1 MVTDEPQEAVIQIDE
16 QRQIILTETKDGDG
30 LVITLE
36 DPDSIAIVEFKKP
49 DVVAL
54 YEALEDWLKR

>member
-1 MVTDEPQEAVIQIDE
+1 VTEQELVIQIDE
-16 QRQIILTETKDGDG
+16 QRSVTLNPTKIDS
-30 LVITLE
+30 LVIVLE

-54 YEALEDWLKR
+54 YEALEDWLKK

>member
-1 MVTDEPQEAVIQIDE
+1 VTEQELIISIDE
-16 QRQIILTETKDGDG
+16 QRSVSIIPTKDGDG
-30 LVITLE
+30 LVIALE